1 MSKFDAPSMT
11 GDTNVMDDDADPAYQ
26 SDELIT
32 Q

>member
-1 MSKFDAPSMT
+1 MIPT
-11 GDTNVMDDDADPAYQ
+11 VMDDDADPAYQ